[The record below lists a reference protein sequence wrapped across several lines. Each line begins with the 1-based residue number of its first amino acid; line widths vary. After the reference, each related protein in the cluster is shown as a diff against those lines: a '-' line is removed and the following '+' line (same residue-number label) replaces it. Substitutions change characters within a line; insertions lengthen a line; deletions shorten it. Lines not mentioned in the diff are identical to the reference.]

1 MRSLVSDIE
10 CEVRELRLLADALS
24 DCADSDL
31 KPVMLRVIG
40 RIRED
45 LERLAVE
52 VDNKENPKNKENIQ
66 ENNKES
72 EELPVQ
78 EQTVASTPLRS
89 LFSLNDFFLFS
100 REFFGGDTQAFSD
113 WLERLSSVGSVA
125 EAEMALC
132 ALPEAESGPEVLDEL
147 SGLVKRYFSN
157 KQTE

>member
-10 CEVRELRLLADALS
+10 CEVRELRFLIDTLSDHADAE
-24 DCADSDL
+24 L
-31 KPVMLRVIG
+31 KLVALRVIA

-45 LERLAVE
+45 LERLALE
-52 VDNKENPKNKENIQ
+52 VDNKVSGADDKM
-66 ENNKES
+66 S
-72 EELPVQ
+72 EEIPVVVQ
-78 EQTVASTPLRS
+78 AVASAPLRG

-113 WLERLSSVGSVA
+113 WLERLSSVGSVV
-125 EAEMALC
+125 EAESVLR
-132 ALPEAESGPEVLDEL
+132 ALPEAESGPEVFDEL

>member
-52 VDNKENPKNKENIQ
+52 VDNKENIQ
-66 ENNKES
+66 EDNKES